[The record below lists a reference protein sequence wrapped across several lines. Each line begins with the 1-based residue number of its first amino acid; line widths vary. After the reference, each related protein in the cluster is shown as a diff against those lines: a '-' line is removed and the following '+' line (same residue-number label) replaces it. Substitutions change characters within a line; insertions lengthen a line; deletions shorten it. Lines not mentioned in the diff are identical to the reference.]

1 MPLHPLYLACD
12 YTSLSDLKD
21 IATIVGALA
30 ALFAIY
36 VYFRNSRLER
46 ARWLGSLYEKFY
58 ERNDLK
64 EVREVLDCDTGD
76 SPEINKLVNE
86 ESQRFTDYL
95 NFFEFVA
102 VLGKSGQLKQD
113 EIEDLFRY
121 YLDCLEKNRKVR
133 DYIAAKGYEHL
144 DKLLRDR
151 ARAK

>member
-12 YTSLSDLKD
+12 CMTLSDPKD
-21 IATIVGALA
+21 IATIVGAVA

-36 VYFRNSRLER
+36 VYYKNSRLER

-58 ERNDLK
+58 EKDDLK
-64 EVREVLDCDTGD
+64 QVREVLDCETGD
-76 SPEINKLVNE
+76 SPEINKLVNDE
-86 ESQRFTDYL
+86 PREFTDYL

-102 VLGKSGQLKQD
+102 VLGKSRQLKQD
-113 EIEDLFRY
+113 EVEDLFRY
-121 YLDCLEKNRKVR
+121 YLDCLGKNGKVR

-151 ARAK
+151 RKAK

>member
-1 MPLHPLYLACD
+1 MPLHSLYLTCD

-46 ARWLGSLYEKFY
+46 ACWLGSLYEKFY
-58 ERNDLK
+58 ERNNLK
-64 EVREVLDCDTGD
+64 EVSEVLDCDTGD

-86 ESQRFTDYL
+86 GSQRFTDYL

-102 VLGKSGQLKQD
+102 VLGKSGQLKQY
-113 EIEDLFRY
+113 EIENLFR
-121 YLDCLEKNRKVR
+121 
-133 DYIAAKGYEHL
+133 
-144 DKLLRDR
+144 LRDR
-151 ARAK
+151 TRAR

>member
-1 MPLHPLYLACD
+1 MPLHPFYLACD

-36 VYFRNSRLER
+36 VYFGNSRLER

-64 EVREVLDCDTGD
+64 EVREVLDCDKGD
-76 SPEINKLVNE
+76 SPEINKLVDE

-102 VLGKSGQLKQD
+102 VLGKSGQLKQG